1 MKFSKVYFFIIAFFA
16 IGVGIYP
23 LAYFLF
29 EMKGGL
35 FGTKMP
41 EVLTNT
47 NWNIAF
53 YIHISFGAFAML
65 TGWPQFVEKWRQQKM
80 NLHRTLGKIYLISV
94 LISGITGFYIALYA
108 TGGIIASLGFI
119 GMSLVWLLTSTQAY
133 RKIINLNINSHRKW
147 MIRSYAITFS
157 AVSLRLWLPALQFG
171 IGLDFMTSYK
181 IVAWI
186 SWVLNL
192 FIAEW
197 IINRTNKYSNY
208 QVSGITKFTINKYS

>member
-1 MKFSKVYFFIIAFFA
+1 
-16 IGVGIYP
+16 
-23 LAYFLF
+23 
-29 EMKGGL
+29 
-35 FGTKMP
+35 
-41 EVLTNT
+41 
-47 NWNIAF
+47 
-53 YIHISFGAFAML
+53 
-65 TGWPQFVEKWRQQKM
+65 M

-108 TGGIIASLGFI
+108 TGGIIASFGFI

-208 QVSGITKFTINKYS
+208 QVSDVTKFTFNKYS

>member
-1 MKFSKVYFFIIAFFA
+1 MKYSKAYFFIIVLLA

-35 FGTKMP
+35 LGTKTP
-41 EVLTNT
+41 ELLSNT
-47 NWNIAF
+47 NWNLAF

-94 LISGITGFYIALYA
+94 LISGITGFYIALFA
-108 TGGIIASLGFI
+108 TGGIIAASGFV
-119 GMSLVWLLTSTQAY
+119 GMSIAWLFTSALAY
-133 RKIINLNINSHRKW
+133 RKILKLDISSHRNW

-157 AVSLRLWLPALQFG
+157 AVTLRLWLPVIQSLPG
-171 IGLDFMTSYK
+171 MDFILTYK

-192 FIAEW
+192 LIAEW
-197 IINRTNKYSNY
+197 IIKKTNNFSNY
-208 QVSGITKFTINKYS
+208 EVSNSSINQLQTR

>member
-1 MKFSKVYFFIIAFFA
+1 
-16 IGVGIYP
+16 
-23 LAYFLF
+23 
-29 EMKGGL
+29 
-35 FGTKMP
+35 
-41 EVLTNT
+41 
-47 NWNIAF
+47 
-53 YIHISFGAFAML
+53 
-65 TGWPQFVEKWRQQKM
+65 
-80 NLHRTLGKIYLISV
+80 
-94 LISGITGFYIALYA
+94 
-108 TGGIIASLGFI
+108 
-119 GMSLVWLLTSTQAY
+119 
-133 RKIINLNINSHRKW
+133 